1 MIKKILLFSLLTNF
15 VLLSQQA
22 TEDSFLHND
31 LDRSYVLYVPE
42 SYDPNSPTS
51 LVLNLHG
58 YSSNAGQQM
67 IYSNFYTLSD
77 ADGFILVHPQG
88 TIDENGFAFWNSGL
102 LGESIEIDDVGFL
115 SNLIDTISSQYSIN
129 PDKIYSTGMSNGGFM
144 SYKLACE
151 LSDKI
156 AAVASVTGSMNE
168 SQLSSCF
175 PQQSIPVMQI
185 HGTTDLV
192 VLYDGNEFLE
202 TLPIEDVVS
211 YWVAFNECDMDPV
224 VTNMP
229 DINIVDLSQA
239 EHYLYDNG
247 LNGASVEFYK
257 IINGGHTWPGALIPL
272 TGNNTNQD
280 INASEKIWEFF
291 KKYDING
298 LVNPNSNI
306 LEQESINKQLIKR
319 FDVLGRNCMHA
330 NMYIDIFNDGSIDK
344 KILID

>member
-1 MIKKILLFSLLTNF
+1 MIKKILLLFVLTNF
-15 VLLSQQA
+15 VLLSQQV
-22 TEDSFLHND
+22 TEDSFFHND
-31 LDRSYVLYVPE
+31 IDRSYILYVPD
-42 SYDPNSPTS
+42 SYDPNSPTP

-58 YSSNAGQQM
+58 YSSSAGQQM
-67 IYSNFYTLSD
+67 IYSNFYSIANT
-77 ADGFILVHPQG
+77 DGFILVHPQG
-88 TIDENGFAFWNSGL
+88 TIDANGFAFWNSGL

-115 SNLIDTISSQYSIN
+115 SNLIDTISSQFNIN
-129 PDKIYSTGMSNGGFM
+129 LDKIYSTGMSNGGFM

-175 PQQSIPVMQI
+175 PQQSVPVMQI

-192 VLYDGNEFLE
+192 VLYEGNEFLE

-211 YWVAFNECDMDPV
+211 YWVNFNQCDPEPV
-224 VTNMP
+224 LSNVP
-229 DINIVDLSQA
+229 DINILDLSQV

-247 LNGASVEFYK
+247 LNDSSVEFYK

-291 KKYDING
+291 QKYNLNG
-298 LVNPNSNI
+298 LVDSSSEV
-306 LEQESINKQLIKR
+306 LEQKNNKKKLIKR
-319 FDVLGRNCMHA
+319 TDVLGRNYKNAMI
-330 NMYIDIFNDGSIDK
+330 YLDVFDDGSIEK
-344 KILID
+344 KIFID